1 MIRIATLDD
10 HEAIVAGNMAMAQ
23 ETEGVALPPE
33 LIEAGVRRVLEDP
46 TKGRYYV
53 GLSEGRVAA
62 QLMITWEWSDWRNA
76 DIWWIQSVYVS
87 LDHRRQ
93 GWYRR
98 LYDHVRSE
106 ARAVGAAGLRLYV
119 DLRNTGAQT
128 TYARL
133 GMNGNHYKVFEAMFD
148 PADD

>member
-10 HEAIVAGNMAMAQ
+10 HEAIVAGNMAMAD
-23 ETEGVALPPE
+23 ETEGVALPPDR
-33 LIEAGVRRVLEDP
+33 IRAGVRRVLEDP

-53 GLSEGRVAA
+53 GLAEGRVAA

-76 DIWWIQSVYVS
+76 DIWWIQSVYVGVN
-87 LDHRRQ
+87 DRRK

-106 ARAVGAAGLRLYV
+106 ARASGAAGLRLYV
-119 DLRNTGAQT
+119 DVRNAPAQA

-133 GMNGNHYKVFEAMFD
+133 GMDGEHYRVFEAMFD
-148 PADD
+148 VDGD